1 MIVLTLFFCLSPNPF
16 IQKSPFKCSQF
27 KNENKH
33 ASNANFLLFSSLFFS
48 LSLFIFSIDSGTQFG
63 HLTQDQHEEQFYFF
77 FNRSVYY
84 FFFFDYVFR
93 LLLIIFEFVSCSM
106 FNVILNLSVCV
117 CAMLIRTFFAD
128 ILHLI

>member
-77 FNRSVYY
+77 SIDQFITS
-84 FFFFDYVFR
+84 FFSIMFFVFF
-93 LLLIIFEFVSCSM
+93 LLSSNLYRVQCSM
-106 FNVILNLSVCV
+106 LFLIYLFV
-117 CAMLIRTFFAD
+117 CALC
-128 ILHLI
+128 